1 MTKIFISCIL
11 FFFFLFQ
18 TNAQSYQVKGR
29 VVDSET
35 LESLAFVNIQ
45 CNKGP
50 DGCISDIDGKFLL
63 QSRLPIATVKAS
75 YVGYL
80 PSEITVEPGR
90 DEYVIRLYRTSIEL
104 PEVAIKP
111 GINPADRI
119 IATVVENRY
128 MNDHEQLESFQ
139 YTSYEKMVFGPE
151 NDSIPQ
157 IDSLMNDS
165 SYINARDFF
174 KKQHLFLMETINKRR
189 FRFPNDNYTEVIA
202 SRVSGL
208 SDPLFVF
215 LMSGLQSTSFYKEA
229 ITISDR
235 NYINPISNGSS
246 RKYYFEIQDTLIE
259 PYPYDTTF
267 IISFRPFL
275 KSNFDGL
282 KGVLYISTNGYAI
295 RNVIASPARNEGN
308 LDIKIQQLYSFIDST
323 HWFPS
328 QLNTELIIKNVAVT
342 VDSLSIKV
350 VGRGKSYITS
360 VELNPLFKRS
370 QFGFVETEILPNA
383 TKFAD
388 EKWELYRAEPL
399 TQRELNTYHII
410 DSIGKAQ
417 NLDRLTKRIEAL
429 IYGKINLNYVDLY
442 LNDLFALNKHEG
454 YRVGL
459 HLSTSEKLNRFIQ
472 VGGYTAYG
480 FKDKEFKYGAN
491 ANLNL
496 NRMYNTKLAF
506 SYINDVNEAGA
517 NDIFDSYQ
525 SILNI
530 VNFRS
535 FQVSKMDAIQ
545 RFNYSIGSRVF
556 KYITLSGGFSM
567 YTKQPLYDYK
577 FKVAQEGQL
586 EVTHSRF
593 RFAESTLVLRYAY
606 GEKVIKNAN
615 SVLPVPGTFPVLLI
629 GYTHGF
635 NQIAG
640 GEYDY
645 NRLDLKF
652 DASKNFKYF
661 GTTSLQVKA
670 AWLDRDVPYVN
681 LFSIDAAYRNFVP
694 LSRNSF
700 QTMRYNEFAADKF
713 VTWSLMHNFGKLL
726 YRSKHFNPEP
736 VLVFTSGYG
745 SLRKPENHLGVS
757 TKSFEKGYHESGL
770 IVNNLLGVG
779 PLKLG
784 VGSFYR
790 LGPYRFDAVH
800 KNFAFKLSIDFSL

>member
-1 MTKIFISCIL
+1 MAKIFISSIL
-11 FFFFLFQ
+11 FFFIFFQ
-18 TNAQSYQVKGR
+18 TTAQSYQLKGR

-45 CNKGP
+45 NNKGP
-50 DGCISDIDGKFLL
+50 DGCITDIDGKFLL
-63 QSRLPIATVKAS
+63 QSRLPIATIKAS

-80 PSEITVEPGR
+80 PAEITIESGR
-90 DEYVIRLYRTSIEL
+90 DEYVIRLYKTSIEL

-128 MNDHEQLESFQ
+128 MNDHERLESFQ

-157 IDSLMNDS
+157 VDSLMNDS

-267 IISFRPFL
+267 IISFRPLL

-282 KGVLYISTNGYAI
+282 KGLLYISSNGYAI

-308 LDIKIQQLYSFIDST
+308 LDIKIQQLYSFVDST

-328 QLNTELIIKNVAVT
+328 QLNTDLIIKNVAVA

-360 VELNPLFKRS
+360 VVLNPPFNRS

-388 EKWELYRAEPL
+388 EKWDLYRAEPL

-429 IYGKINLNYVDLY
+429 LYGKINLNYVDLY
-442 LNDLFALNKHEG
+442 LNDFFALNKHEG

-491 ANLNL
+491 AKLTL
-496 NRMYNTKLAF
+496 NRLYNTKLDF

-525 SILNI
+525 SKLNI

-535 FQVSKMDAIQ
+535 FQVNKMDAIQ
-545 RFNYSIGSRVF
+545 SLNYSIGSRIF
-556 KYITLSGGFSM
+556 KYVTLSGGFAI

-577 FKVAQEGQL
+577 YKVAQEGQL
-586 EVTHSRF
+586 EVTSSKF
-593 RFAESTLVLRYAY
+593 RFAESNFVLRYAY
-606 GEKVIKNAN
+606 GEKVIKNAK
-615 SVLPVPGTFPVLLI
+615 SVLPVPSTFPVLLI

-635 NQIAG
+635 NQITG
-640 GEYDY
+640 GEYEY

-652 DASKNFKYF
+652 DASKNFKFF
-661 GTTSLQVKA
+661 GTTSLQLKA

-694 LSRNSF
+694 LSTNSF

-726 YRSKHFNPEP
+726 FRSKHFNPEP
-736 VLVFTSGYG
+736 ILVFTSGYG
-745 SLRKPENHLGVS
+745 SLRKPENHVNVS

-770 IVNNLLGVG
+770 IVNNLLSIG

-784 VGSFYR
+784 IGSFYR
-790 LGPYRFDAVH
+790 IGPYRFYAEH
-800 KNFAFKLSIDFSL
+800 KNFAYKLSIDFSL